1 MQETTR
7 LGNLIFSHW
16 QKYQPRMVEELS
28 RQNLL
33 EEALRKAE
41 TLAVDL
47 LYECLTAR
55 KLTFQEAWETA
66 MQTCLL
72 PEEQN

>member
-16 QKYQPRMVEELS
+16 QKYQPRMVEELI
-28 RQNLL
+28 RKNLL
-33 EEALRKAE
+33 
-41 TLAVDL
+41 
-47 LYECLTAR
+47 
-55 KLTFQEAWETA
+55 QEAWETA
-66 MQTCLL
+66 METCLL